1 MRALPV
7 WGGQESL
14 CGGHLFESAVGLS
27 SQRQGRQTAWRG
39 SFLGPKLVVLT
50 DALSSNWCSQPAAP
64 PVVGVRGHP
73 GLGSAWPPDLS
84 MWFPSLHLYICD
96 LVQRG
101 FMGETKCMLT
111 GCAAEACEL

>member
-1 MRALPV
+1 MEDTCSRVLSVSAARGRVGKQLR
-7 WGGQESL
+7 GG
-14 CGGHLFESAVGLS
+14 
-27 SQRQGRQTAWRG
+27 T
-39 SFLGPKLVVLT
+39 FLGPKLVVLT